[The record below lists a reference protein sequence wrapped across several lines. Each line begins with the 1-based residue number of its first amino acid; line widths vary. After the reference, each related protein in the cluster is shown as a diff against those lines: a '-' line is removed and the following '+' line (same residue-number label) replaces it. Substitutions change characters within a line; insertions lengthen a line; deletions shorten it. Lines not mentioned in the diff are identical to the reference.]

1 MIHLFPVGFTSK
13 VIKALI
19 FSITLVT
26 TVWAQAP
33 VATVTSSGPFE
44 LRGANVTPGQGVP
57 SWPGLAGDT
66 IKAGNTPVTVT
77 FPDRSTII
85 LNPGSSAKL
94 DLSGQTPVFQLT
106 SGSAS
111 YSLKTLTA
119 VKLMAAT
126 KVVTPSNLAGLLEL
140 GGKQRSL
147 GWILDDGPHDSG
159 VAWSKCGDGPRSR
172 FRRCNWRRRFSESEP
187 IRHSI
192 LQYVTLSTT
201 SWRGFL
207 LFSRQIRQ
215 SPDLPE
221 VVKKL

>member
-1 MIHLFPVGFTSK
+1 MIYLLPVGFTSK
-13 VIKALI
+13 VLKALI

-26 TVWAQAP
+26 AARAQAP

-77 FPDRSTII
+77 FPDGSTIL

-94 DLSGQTPVFQLT
+94 GLSGQTPVFQLT

-119 VKLMAAT
+119 VKLMAAA
-126 KVVTPSNLAGLLEL
+126 KVVTPSDMAGLLEL
-140 GGKQRSL
+140 GGSNLPKAGFWTAGHTTAVLL
-147 GWILDDGPHDSG
+147 GAGAATGLG
-159 VAWSKCGDGPRSR
+159 VGIAKATGGGAS
-172 FRRCNWRRRFSESEP
+172 
-187 IRHSI
+187 
-192 LQYVTLSTT
+192 V
-201 SWRGFL
+201 
-207 LFSRQIRQ
+207 
-215 SPDLPE
+215 SPSQ
-221 VVKKL
+221 

>member
-1 MIHLFPVGFTSK
+1 VIFFFAEESVSK
-13 VIKALI
+13 VLRLFIL
-19 FSITLVT
+19 SITLVST
-26 TVWAQAP
+26 LWAQAP

-44 LRGANVTPGQGVP
+44 LRGAHVNPGQGVP

-126 KVVTPSNLAGLLEL
+126 KGITPSNLTGSLEL
-140 GGKQRSL
+140 GVSNAPSVGFWTTGRTAAVLIGASAATGL
-147 GWILDDGPHDSG
+147 GVG
-159 VAWSKCGDGPRSR
+159 VA
-172 FRRCNWRRRFSESEP
+172 
-187 IRHSI
+187 
-192 LQYVTLSTT
+192 VSTGGGA
-201 SWRGFL
+201 SV
-207 LFSRQIRQ
+207 
-215 SPDLPE
+215 SPSQ
-221 VVKKL
+221 

>member
-1 MIHLFPVGFTSK
+1 MSK
-13 VIKALI
+13 VLTLFI

-44 LRGANVTPGQGVP
+44 LRGAHVTSGQGVP

-66 IKAGNTPVTVT
+66 IKAGSTPVTVT

-94 DLSGQTPVFQLT
+94 DLSGQMPVFQLT

-119 VKLMAAT
+119 VKLMVAT
-126 KVVTPSNLAGLLEL
+126 KVVTPSNLIGSLEL
-140 GGKQRSL
+140 GGSNAPSVGFWTTGHTTAVLL
-147 GWILDDGPHDSG
+147 GAGAAAGLG
-159 VAWSKCGDGPRSR
+159 VGLANATGGGASVSPSR
-172 FRRCNWRRRFSESEP
+172 
-187 IRHSI
+187 
-192 LQYVTLSTT
+192 
-201 SWRGFL
+201 
-207 LFSRQIRQ
+207 
-215 SPDLPE
+215 
-221 VVKKL
+221 